1 MGTDSPSPSTAPVAG
16 LGAKG
21 AARAVAQH
29 HQAVVGFL
37 LGFFLVLLLY
47 TTVSSQ
53 FGSQNAIGE
62 PC

>member
-1 MGTDSPSPSTAPVAG
+1 MGGTDWPSPSTAPKSAV
-16 LGAKG
+16 
-21 AARAVAQH
+21 RAVAQH

-47 TTVSSQ
+47 TTLSSQ

-62 PC
+62 PS